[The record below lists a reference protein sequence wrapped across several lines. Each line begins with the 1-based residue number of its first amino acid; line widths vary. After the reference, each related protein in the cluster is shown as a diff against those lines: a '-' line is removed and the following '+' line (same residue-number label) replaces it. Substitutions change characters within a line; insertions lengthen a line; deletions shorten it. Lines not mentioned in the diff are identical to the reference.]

1 MKKIILL
8 LIYSGAVYAIHAQQ
22 VVIHPDLIAQQ
33 SRNTAYKML
42 WSARYN
48 NTLQNIREHRTSTLA
63 SMTGVEQIQ
72 QKIFN
77 SLTQVQQGL
86 QDGKTIWY
94 ISKKIPHIF
103 SLFEEAATLAAKKP
117 YLLPMVSREAQ
128 LCYRRILNLTQYLQ
142 EVLLTADEA
151 VLMDP
156 AARGK
161 FVHQVYEEV
170 RVMEAL
176 GQHLVFTLQ
185 ANDLQDA
192 IQQVVPYRDYIQ
204 MDRAIIDGI
213 IRQWKY

>member
-1 MKKIILL
+1 
-8 LIYSGAVYAIHAQQ
+8 
-22 VVIHPDLIAQQ
+22 
-33 SRNTAYKML
+33 
-42 WSARYN
+42 
-48 NTLQNIREHRTSTLA
+48 
-63 SMTGVEQIQ
+63 
-72 QKIFN
+72 
-77 SLTQVQQGL
+77 
-86 QDGKTIWY
+86 
-94 ISKKIPHIF
+94 
-103 SLFEEAATLAAKKP
+103 
-117 YLLPMVSREAQ
+117 MVSREAQ

-204 MDRAIIDGI
+204 MDRAIIEGI